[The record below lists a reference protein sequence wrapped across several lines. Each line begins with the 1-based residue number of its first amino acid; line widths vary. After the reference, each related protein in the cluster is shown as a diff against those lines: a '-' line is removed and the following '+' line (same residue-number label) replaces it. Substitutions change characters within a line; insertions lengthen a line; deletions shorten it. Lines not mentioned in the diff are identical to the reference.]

1 MSHESAINTTSP
13 DSVQTGDPP
22 HPGARSPFRARV
34 GVVGRW
40 LARALLAI
48 LVLIGAASTLLP
60 QGRGALRSAMLL
72 PALVFAAQPAPL
84 TLNGEAVRHTSLT
97 ISSQAGPV
105 YLDVYEPAAP
115 TPPVPGAREGVVIIP
130 GVGDNRKEP
139 QVINLVEGMARVGI
153 VAMLMTTDTLINYA
167 LLPKDSDA
175 VAQAVLRLERWPG
188 VGADR
193 VGIVGFS
200 AGGALASLAAAEP
213 QMQGRIAFLTFFGGY
228 FDAASLLEDV
238 GRRALIAD
246 GRQSPWHPDIVPL
259 QVLANTIATTLPPQQ
274 ATILT
279 SAFVGGFNALSNEQL
294 DELSTSAQA
303 AYHLLAGDQPTRA
316 AANVAALSPEMRTLL
331 TALSPSSVA
340 RDISAP
346 IYLLHDQSDPFV
358 PYTESRDFNAALNRL
373 GKPHEFVEFSIFQHV
388 EVKSGL
394 GLGQLL
400 GDGIRLYR
408 VVYALFEPSI

>member
-1 MSHESAINTTSP
+1 MSHEPATNTTP
-13 DSVQTGDPP
+13 MDNA
-22 HPGARSPFRARV
+22 PGEGPRRRGGRSAVRARLAA
-34 GVVGRW
+34 VGRW
-40 LARALLAI
+40 LACALLALLA
-48 LVLIGAASTLLP
+48 LVGVATTLLP

-72 PALVFAAQPAPL
+72 PALVFASQPAPL
-84 TLNGEAVRHTSLT
+84 TLNGEEVRHTSLT
-97 ISSQAGPV
+97 ISSKGGPV

-115 TPPVPGAREGVVIIP
+115 TPPIPGAREGVVIIP
-130 GVGDNRKEP
+130 GVGDNRHEP

-213 QMQGRIAFLTFFGGY
+213 EMRGRIAFLTFFGGY

-238 GRRALIAD
+238 GRRALTAD
-246 GRQSPWHPDIVPL
+246 GQEHPWHPDLVPL

-279 SAFVGGFNALSNEQL
+279 SAFIGEFNPLSKGQL
-294 DELSTSAQA
+294 DELSASAQA
-303 AYHLLAGDQPTRA
+303 AYHLLAGDQPQRA
-316 AANVAALSPEMRTLL
+316 AQNVQALSPDMRTLL
-331 TALSPSSVA
+331 TALSPSSVVQ
-340 RDISAP
+340 DISAP
-346 IYLLHDQSDPFV
+346 VYLLHDQSDPFV
-358 PYTESRDFNAALNRL
+358 PYTESRDFNAALDRL

-394 GLGQLL
+394 GLGPLL

-408 VVYALFEPSI
+408 VVYALLEPSI

>member
-1 MSHESAINTTSP
+1 MSHEPVTDTTSP
-13 DSVQTGDPP
+13 DNSATDRPRGHDLRSRLGIWASV
-22 HPGARSPFRARV
+22 A
-34 GVVGRW
+34 GRW
-40 LARALLAI
+40 LARVALALL
-48 LVLIGAASTLLP
+48 LLIGVATTLLP

-72 PALVFAAQPAPL
+72 PALVFASQPAPL
-84 TLNGEAVRHTSLT
+84 TLNGEEVRHTALT
-97 ISSQAGPV
+97 VPSQGGPV

-115 TPPVPGAREGVVIIP
+115 PPPFPGVREGVVIIP
-130 GVGDNRKEP
+130 GVGDNRHEP

-175 VAQAVLRLERWPG
+175 VAQAVLTLQRWPG

-213 QMQGRIAFLTFFGGY
+213 RMRGHIAFLTFFGGY
-228 FDAASLLEDV
+228 FNAESLLEDV
-238 GRRALIAD
+238 GRRALTAD
-246 GRQSPWHPDIVPL
+246 GKQSPWHPDLVPL
-259 QVLANTIATTLPPQQ
+259 QVLANTIATTLAPTE
-274 ATILT
+274 ANTLT
-279 SAFVGGFNALSNEQL
+279 SAFNGEFTPLSDSQL
-294 DELSTSAQA
+294 AELSPSAQA
-303 AYHLLAGDQPTRA
+303 AYHLLAGDQPASA
-316 AANVAALSPEMRTLL
+316 AANVDALSPEMHTLL
-331 TALSPSSVA
+331 TALSPSSVTA
-340 RDISAP
+340 DISAP

-358 PYTESRDFNAALNRL
+358 PYTESRDFNAALDRL

-394 GLGQLL
+394 GLGPLL

-408 VVYALFEPSI
+408 VVYALLEPSI